1 MRVAVKIFT
10 NDGQDTDEIA
20 IYKHIS
26 QGNKSRFGYR
36 YVRTALDSFE
46 LMNRCGKHP
55 CLVHEP
61 LWDSIRTLLERS
73 GRDRLTED
81 LLRVNLQR
89 LLLALEYLH
98 TDRKLIHTG

>member
-1 MRVAVKIFT
+1 MPSKYLQ
-10 NDGQDTDEIA
+10 NDGQETDEIA
-20 IYKHIS
+20 IYNHIS
-26 QGNKSRFGYR
+26 QGNKSILGYR

-46 LMNRCGKHP
+46 LVNRGGKHP

-61 LWDSIRTLLERS
+61 LWDSIRTLLERR

-81 LLRVNLQR
+81 LLRVNLER
-89 LLLALEYLH
+89 LILALDYLH